1 MVSAR
6 QWYACCLVNLYAG
19 HTVKVRKT
27 QYPANNLPM
36 KDFIRPRNVR
46 EALDEAS
53 LDR

>member
-6 QWYACCLVNLYAG
+6 QWYACCLVNLYVG
-19 HTVKVRKT
+19 HTVKVQKT
-27 QYPANNLPM
+27 QYPVNNLPM
-36 KDFIRPRNVR
+36 KDFIWLRNVH